1 MGKLKIKTIMKQ
13 NVYIE
18 IIRQL
23 SLTTQIIFKSD
34 WKSFPAIVYIVF
46 NPTKILSLIAF
57 RVSRLENYE
66 VLSSLQGSN

>member
-23 SLTTQIIFKSD
+23 SLSRLLKLYSNQIGNLFLQS
-34 WKSFPAIVYIVF
+34 YTIVF
-46 NPTKILSLIAF
+46 NLTKILSLIAF
-57 RVSRLENYE
+57 RVSRLENY
-66 VLSSLQGSN
+66 